1 MRDCHWG
8 NMRRMAM
15 TASEYWTMIFAE
27 AWKAAWSKA
36 RSWAALSAIPI
47 GAIGFYL
54 SAVEQWR
61 PLLAWSVPLGLL
73 ALFLASY
80 VPVVIYRAHH
90 RLEGQVETGAVT
102 LIGKFFHTFRPGD
115 DTFQFQGEVLRESN
129 GMLFVRLYDTMGDPS
144 TQQFLSDEQ
153 VASARFYDTAEEWR
167 GEGDRLNRQAARHH

>member
-1 MRDCHWG
+1 MEGRLVEGPQLGRPVGYPDWG
-8 NMRRMAM
+8 DRVL
-15 TASEYWTMIFAE
+15 SERGRT
-27 AWKAAWSKA
+27 
-36 RSWAALSAIPI
+36 
-47 GAIGFYL
+47 
-54 SAVEQWR
+54 VETV
-61 PLLAWSVPLGLL
+61 LLAWSVPLGLL

-102 LIGKFFHTFRPGD
+102 LVGKFFHTFRPGD